1 VPKAV
6 VKQVCYVDQWYSW
19 KVPEAF
25 GMPSIP
31 QAFLISESLLF
42 LYLTRP
48 NSFSEVVLGFKQS
61 LDS

>member
-1 VPKAV
+1 
-6 VKQVCYVDQWYSW
+6 
-19 KVPEAF
+19 
-25 GMPSIP
+25 
-31 QAFLISESLLF
+31 LF